1 MLEVPAQIFVP
12 TLEPG
17 ASGFL
22 PAPPLQLLRSGS
34 FAKVPLVLTV
44 TKDEGL
50 LRNSALVI
58 KSPELLSQLNTAWY
72 DVAPVAFGNY
82 DKLPVSPSTR
92 TYISS
97 RIRELYFNNAEITM
111 DSLENLTA
119 LYSDSS
125 VISGVKQY
133 ALLHGKKAPVYAG
146 VFAFEGIWSSI
157 FSFGYTQPLGTLVKP
172 TYFTFCVYFST
183 FVLTENCA

>member
-1 MLEVPAQIFVP
+1 
-12 TLEPG
+12 
-17 ASGFL
+17 
-22 PAPPLQLLRSGS
+22 
-34 FAKVPLVLTV
+34 
-44 TKDEGL
+44 
-50 LRNSALVI
+50 
-58 KSPELLSQLNTAWY
+58 
-72 DVAPVAFGNY
+72 
-82 DKLPVSPSTR
+82 
-92 TYISS
+92 
-97 RIRELYFNNAEITM
+97 M